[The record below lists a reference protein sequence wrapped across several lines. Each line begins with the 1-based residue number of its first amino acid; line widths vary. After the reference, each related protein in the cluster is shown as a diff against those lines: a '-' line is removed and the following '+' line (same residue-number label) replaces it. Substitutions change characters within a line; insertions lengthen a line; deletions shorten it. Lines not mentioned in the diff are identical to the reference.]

1 MKTMSKA
8 IVGTIAAC
16 AMALPAVSP
25 ALARDGYDYGH
36 DGYDYARAGFG
47 GRDNDRDFDR
57 DREGGYG
64 YRNDRTDPREAV
76 ERCTRAAQFTANR
89 NGFNRAQVTD
99 IRDVNRNDRGYT
111 IKGRIA
117 VNAMGHDWRRG
128 DGDYGRGWNNDYR
141 GWNSAMRGYDSGWFR
156 CKVAY
161 GRVVDLDFGGI
172 RGL

>member
-16 AMALPAVSP
+16 AMALPAVTP
-25 ALARDGYDYGH
+25 ALAH
-36 DGYDYARAGFG
+36 DGFDYARAGYG
-47 GRDNDRDFDR
+47 DRGYDQ

-64 YRNDRTDPREAV
+64 FRIDRTNPREAI
-76 ERCTRAAQFTANR
+76 ERCARAAQFTASR
-89 NGFNRAQVTD
+89 SGYGVARVTD
-99 IRDVNRNDRGYT
+99 IRSVDRNDRGYT
-111 IKGRIA
+111 IKASLSVNPYGR
-117 VNAMGHDWRRG
+117 DWHRDG
-128 DGDYGRGWNNDYR
+128 GDYGRGWGNNYR
-141 GWNSAMRGYDSGWFR
+141 DQNNGWVR

>member
-25 ALARDGYDYGH
+25 ALAN
-36 DGYDYARAGFG
+36 DGYDYARAGYG
-47 GRDNDRDFDR
+47 DRGNDRAYDR

-64 YRNDRTDPREAV
+64 FRNDRTNPREAV

-89 NGFNRAQVTD
+89 NGYNRAQVTD
-99 IRDVNRNDRGYT
+99 IRDVDRNDRGYT

-141 GWNSAMRGYDSGWFR
+141 GWNSSMRGYDNGWFR